1 MNRLRDRL
9 PRAFRVWTLPP
20 DRWGVYYQRRPGR
33 MGWTFHVDH
42 DVVMF
47 KLRLSWQSSKASDR
61 RRYDEYAA
69 FAVASMAAEQER
81 ARAEW
86 QHRYPTVAAPT
97 QGGAE

>member
-1 MNRLRDRL
+1 MSRLRDRL

-33 MGWTFHVDH
+33 MGWAFHVDH

-47 KLRLSWQSSKASDR
+47 KLRLSWRSSKTSNR

-69 FAVASMAAEQER
+69 F
-81 ARAEW
+81 
-86 QHRYPTVAAPT
+86 
-97 QGGAE
+97 GGQQP